1 MITFYSSFLADI
13 LWKSSGIHVKD
24 IICSNDFLEV
34 VLYLET
40 ALQINVSHSY
50 IICVLLNLHDCGN
63 YWNATVWMALLY
75 RNWVRAYKLFLF
87 HAWKV
92 HSPLFP
98 WRKKKSIII
107 KTFKILSRTWRKI
120 WIKHLQI
127 NPSFIWADGKA
138 WERSSWLTIVCVG
151 KISTQSFRIIF

>member
-34 VLYLET
+34 ALYLET

-50 IICVLLNLHDCGN
+50 IICVLLNLHDCGY

-92 HSPLFP
+92 HSQLFP
-98 WRKKKSIII
+98 WRKK
-107 KTFKILSRTWRKI
+107 
-120 WIKHLQI
+120 LQI
-127 NPSFIWADGKA
+127 NLIINIISMHFMGSSLGLVLLV
-138 WERSSWLTIVCVG
+138 RSTGPNPFPTSCG
-151 KISTQSFRIIF
+151 STFPTSCGSTC

>member
-1 MITFYSSFLADI
+1 MITFYSSFLAVI

-34 VLYLET
+34 ALYLET

-50 IICVLLNLHDCGN
+50 IICVLLNLHDCRN

-92 HSPLFP
+92 HSQLFP
-98 WRKKKSIII
+98 WRKK
-107 KTFKILSRTWRKI
+107 
-120 WIKHLQI
+120 LQI
-127 NPSFIWADGKA
+127 NLIINIISMHFMG
-138 WERSSWLTIVCVG
+138 SSLGPMLLVQEHW
-151 KISTQSFRIIF
+151 TQSFPHFMWQYMLINWGSLPKVLKHIKW